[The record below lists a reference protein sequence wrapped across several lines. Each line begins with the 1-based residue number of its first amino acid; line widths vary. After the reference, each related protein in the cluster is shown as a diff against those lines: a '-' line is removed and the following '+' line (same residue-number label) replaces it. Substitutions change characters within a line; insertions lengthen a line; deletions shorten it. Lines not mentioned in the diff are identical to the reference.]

1 MISRAD
7 RIASLEI
14 FASGLSIDVPVLAV
28 PYPRDR
34 ASDIRWALVE
44 IGRLREALEP
54 FADYAELSKV
64 DPEWTGIVPL
74 PNNPGILTYRHFTTA
89 RSVLET
95 QGAHP
100 LLRPRGRA

>member
-34 ASDIRWALVE
+34 AADIREILVKIKE
-44 IGRLREALEP
+44 QRKR
-54 FADYAELSKV
+54 
-64 DPEWTGIVPL
+64 
-74 PNNPGILTYRHFTTA
+74 
-89 RSVLET
+89 
-95 QGAHP
+95 
-100 LLRPRGRA
+100 